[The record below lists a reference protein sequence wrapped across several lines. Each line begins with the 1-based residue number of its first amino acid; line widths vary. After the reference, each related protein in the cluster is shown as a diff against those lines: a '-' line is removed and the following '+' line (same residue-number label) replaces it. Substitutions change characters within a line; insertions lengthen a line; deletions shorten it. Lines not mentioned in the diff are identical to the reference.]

1 VTERCRHLEILRLL
15 RRRLAAEKADRDRRK
30 ELAALDWVL
39 QEMDPAMD
47 LLEDEIPAPSETY
60 LLYTDGGS
68 RGNPGPAAYGVV
80 LYDSAGGELA
90 RRAARIGR
98 ATNNVAEYQG
108 LLAGLQLARALG
120 VRRLEVRL
128 DAELLVKQL
137 NGVYR
142 TKNKNLAELKR
153 RVEETARTFTRVSY
167 RHVPREQNRLADA
180 LANAALDG
188 RDPERA

>member
-1 VTERCRHLEILRLL
+1 MTERRRHLATLRIL
-15 RRRLAAEKADRDRRK
+15 RRRLAAEKADEDRRK

-39 QEMDPAMD
+39 REMDPTMD
-47 LLEDEIPAPSETY
+47 LLEDEIPSPPATY

-80 LYDSAGGELA
+80 LYDSTGGELA

-108 LLAGLQLARALG
+108 LLAGLQLAHALG
-120 VRRLEVRL
+120 ARRLEVRL

-137 NGVYR
+137 NGVYK
-142 TKNKNLAELKR
+142 TKNKKLAELKH
-153 RVEETARTFTRVSY
+153 RVEKAARGFTRVSY

-188 RDPERA
+188 RDPETV

>member
-1 VTERCRHLEILRLL
+1 MTERRRHLETLRSL
-15 RRRLAAEKADRDRRK
+15 RRRLVAEKADEDRRK

-39 QEMDPAMD
+39 REMDPTMD
-47 LLEDEIPAPSETY
+47 LLEDEIPSPPATY

-68 RGNPGPAAYGVV
+68 RCNPGPAAYGVV
-80 LYDSAGGELA
+80 LYDSTGGELA

-120 VRRLEVRL
+120 ARRLEVRL

-137 NGVYR
+137 NGVYK
-142 TKNKNLAELKR
+142 TKNKKLAELKH
-153 RVEETARTFTRVSY
+153 RVEKAARAFTRVSY

-188 RDPERA
+188 RDPETV